1 MSRGRRHRT
10 ALAALLLGALTL
22 TACTATRGD
31 PTPTPQ
37 TTEPSSSTPTPEPLP
52 WGPTEP
58 EVQAA
63 IETAATMSD
72 EEVAGQ
78 VILGRYPGTDPAA
91 AAEQLTRYHLGGLVL
106 FGENVASLEQ
116 VRATA
121 EAVQEAQTGLGRS
134 WPAIFAVDNEGGPVQ
149 RLSAET
155 GPWTSFPDFMA
166 NGAADDQDVSRA
178 AAEAMAIELRAAGLN
193 FDFAP
198 RSEERRVGKEG
209 RSRWFDG
216 HGREKCEAQRE

>member
-1 MSRGRRHRT
+1 AAHPRPRRGMSRPRTPRT
-10 ALAALLLGALTL
+10 ALAALLLGALAL
-22 TACTATRGD
+22 TGCTATGED
-31 PTPTPQ
+31 PTPTP
-37 TTEPSSSTPTPEPLP
+37 EPPAPSPSSSPAPEPLP

-91 AAEQLTRYHLGGLVL
+91 AAEELSRYHLGGLVL
-106 FGENVASLEQ
+106 FGENVGSLEQ

-121 EAVQEAQTGLGRS
+121 EDVQAAQTALGRS

-155 GPWTSFPDFMA
+155 GPWTSFPEFMA
-166 NGAADDQDVSRA
+166 NGAADEAEVSRA
-178 AAEAMAIELRAAGLN
+178 AAE
-193 FDFAP
+193 
-198 RSEERRVGKEG
+198 
-209 RSRWFDG
+209 
-216 HGREKCEAQRE
+216 